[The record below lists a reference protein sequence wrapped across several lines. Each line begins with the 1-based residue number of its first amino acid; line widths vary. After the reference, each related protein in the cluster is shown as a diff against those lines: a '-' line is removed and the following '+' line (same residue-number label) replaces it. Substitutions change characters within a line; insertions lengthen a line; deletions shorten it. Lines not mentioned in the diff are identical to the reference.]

1 MDCPARYRA
10 LPFEWTV
17 GKRRSD
23 GRFLQK
29 SWPVNFEGIP
39 ASAGAPSNHEA
50 DAGLP
55 ATYFSRIK
63 CRPGVRDSE
72 CNPGAI
78 KTCHRS
84 EVSCQ
89 RAVGVGRA
97 YSKSKRV

>member
-17 GKRRSD
+17 GKRGSD

-63 CRPGVRDSE
+63 CRPGVRDSS
-72 CNPGAI
+72 AI
-78 KTCHRS
+78 Q
-84 EVSCQ
+84 EP
-89 RAVGVGRA
+89 
-97 YSKSKRV
+97 SKPVKEEKFPVTVLPASAAHVEKA